1 MTEVGSTVKQF
12 ILNEFLPGE
21 DPRELTDDTPLI
33 TGGILDSIA
42 TLKLVMF
49 LEERFGVTLQAHEA
63 DPEHL
68 DTIALIEQLVRSKTS
83 AGAMTPRHRVRCTT
97 I

>member
-1 MTEVGSTVKQF
+1 MTNSENVHRDLKQF
-12 ILNEFLPGE
+12 ILAEFLQGE
-21 DPRELTDDTPLI
+21 DPNELKDDTPLI

-49 LEERFGVTLQAHEA
+49 LEDHYRISLKAHEA

-68 DTIALIEQLVRSKTS
+68 DTIAKIVSLVHKKRSGS
-83 AGAMTPRHRVRCTT
+83 
-97 I
+97 